1 MAAGHFRSGHEVA
14 MRAKVPD
21 SWSRSCAATN
31 GRSPS
36 PPAFTGQGRSPSPT
50 GDEFGQRPL
59 RRLLSI
65 VKDQEGLW
73 AQLVMSSRALEGQL
87 QALRAEHEVLKLE
100 GQVLRRCLDRAG
112 VLSAH
117 ELEQELRHCGNGAL
131 VDASAAASN
140 LAREVSQ
147 DSLVMAGRSSLDA
160 LTEVEQM
167 LRHHIPTN
175 LGSGRRSPPPPI
187 NVELSGGAPT
197 PPPRELPN
205 RPQSRSKIPPTAR
218 TASRGRSLAQRGSA
232 QPFRE
237 EQGSPRRPVIMGG
250 GGGGGARRQVSPAN
264 LPNNSSTGSL
274 RPASEDGVGAV
285 GSTEGV
291 AANLDEALRPV
302 LVQGS
307 TAFERQQAMRGL
319 QQYLKVRP
327 DPLSSWTGPGGV
339 LGVVVKAGR
348 PDVAQILLRARA
360 NVNERDPK
368 GVSPLHISVFDGHA
382 ELCKVLLAA
391 RADVEASDRHGQTP
405 LFFAPNRD
413 MCKILVER
421 RADIGV
427 LNRKGQTALHLAGR
441 AGFHEVLTWLSARA
455 NKQLVELRD
464 HHGNSACMY
473 AQQAAAAV
481 VASSK
486 NSGMSPAVSPV
497 AQIRPTIQAATEQLP
512 CTSSLLEDQ
521 TDPKG
526 GADKASS
533 AEVYQLYEEP
543 EQYNMSVS
551 DEQGVEV
558 LSRSAAGAAVLE
570 AAAQVASAAVATAA
584 AAATAAAEVTELQAV
599 PTSHWSPAAA
609 VEETEILSVVLPAPA
624 KGEGASAPVLLE
636 DMIDEC
642 W

>member
-1 MAAGHFRSGHEVA
+1 
-14 MRAKVPD
+14 MRTKVPD
-21 SWSRSCAATN
+21 SWSRSRAPTHC
-31 GRSPS
+31 RSPS
-36 PPAFTGQGRSPSPT
+36 PSTFTGQGRSPSPT
-50 GDEFGQRPL
+50 GDELGQRPL
-59 RRLLSI
+59 WRLLSI

-73 AQLVMSSRALEGQL
+73 VQLVTSSRALEGQL

-100 GQVLRRCLDRAG
+100 GQVLRRCLNRAG

-117 ELEQELRHCGNGAL
+117 ELEQELRHCGADAL
-131 VDASAAASN
+131 VHASAAASN
-140 LAREVSQ
+140 SAREVPVSQ
-147 DSLVMAGRSSLDA
+147 ESLVMAGRSSLDA

-167 LRHHIPTN
+167 LQHHIPTS

-197 PPPRELPN
+197 PPPPRELPN
-205 RPQSRSKIPPTAR
+205 KPQSRSQIPPTAR

-232 QPFRE
+232 QLFRE

-250 GGGGGARRQVSPAN
+250 GGGAGARRQVSPAT

-274 RPASEDGVGAV
+274 RHGSEDGAGVV

-291 AANLDEALRPV
+291 AASLDEALRSV

-307 TAFERQQAMRGL
+307 TASERQQAMWGL
-319 QQYLKVRP
+319 QKYLKVRP
-327 DPLSSWTGPGGV
+327 DPLSSWTGPGCL
-339 LGVVVKAGR
+339 LGVVAKAGR
-348 PDVAQILLRARA
+348 PDVAQILLRAKA
-360 NVNERDPK
+360 SVNERDPK
-368 GVSPLHISVFDGHA
+368 GVSPLHMSVFDGHA

-391 RADVEASDRHGQTP
+391 RADVEACDRHGQTP
-405 LFFAPNRD
+405 LYFAPNRE

-455 NKQLVELRD
+455 SKRLVELRD

-473 AQQAAAAV
+473 AQQAAAAT

-486 NSGMSPAVSPV
+486 NNSMSPTVSPI
-497 AQIRPTIQAATEQLP
+497 AHIRPTIQATTGQLP
-512 CTSSLLEDQ
+512 STSSLVEDQ
-521 TDPKG
+521 TDPNG
-526 GADKASS
+526 GADKASN

-599 PTSHWSPAAA
+599 PTIHRSSAAA
-609 VEETEILSVVLPAPA
+609 VEETEMPSVVPPATS
-624 KGEGASAPVLLE
+624 KVESASESVLLE